1 MANLFFY
8 KLIISMISN
17 GIKFSPIYTRGS
29 TRTHNIIRTQ
39 LSEHLYSEVMDLFA
53 SQACTEAKNNPK
65 AGEFIS
71 KDQLREIF
79 VKILPEPLNF
89 KIQTSTKKD
98 VKNNLSASMC
108 AISNKQCMEG
118 YRLILPLKDNQL
130 YIEDIPE
137 LLHEAGHLLDY
148 ALNPQ
153 YTANLISVGNKDFYK
168 KLGEIYEKFYYTI
181 TDYSLFRIKRVTK
194 ALLKNMSCEDKLNAL
209 KNIKLRLITESNA
222 YLTENHYWQELKKH
236 RKGMKKPPPPSPM
249 DFRFREKIRLIN
261 SMRYKIVAKERK
273 NISKT

>member
-1 MANLFFY
+1 MANLLFY
-8 KLIISMISN
+8 RLIISMISN

-39 LSEHLYSEVMDLFA
+39 LSERLYSEVMDLFA
-53 SQACTEAKNNPK
+53 SQARTEAKSNPK
-65 AGEFIS
+65 AGEYIS

-108 AISNKQCMEG
+108 AISNKQGMEG
-118 YRLILPLKDNQL
+118 YKLILPLKDDKL

-137 LLHEAGHLLDY
+137 LMHEAGHLLDY

-153 YTANLISVGNKDFYK
+153 YTANLISIGNKDFYK
-168 KLGEIYEKFYYTI
+168 KLSEIYEKFYYTV

-194 ALLKNMSCEDKLNAL
+194 TFLRNLSCKDKLKAL
-209 KNIKLRLITESNA
+209 KNIKLRLMTESNA
-222 YLTENHYWQELKKH
+222 YLTENHYWQELRKQ
-236 RKGMKKPPPPSPM
+236 RKGMKKDPPPTPL
-249 DFRFREKIRLIN
+249 DFCFREKIRLIN
-261 SMRYKIVAKERK
+261 RMRYKIVAKERK
-273 NISKT
+273 N